1 MKQQINLPYIRNYVE
16 TSRYFTDKGLF
27 NSSAGKIERVTKLK

>member
-27 NSSAGKIERVTKLK
+27 NSSAGKIERVPKLK